1 MSMIQAPYTF
11 LREGE
16 GKSFWVMGTLMT
28 IKASLETTG
37 NGYAFTER
45 LARPGY
51 GQPAHVHRLEDET
64 IILLEGKITGTCGD
78 QQWEATPGS
87 FVFLPRG
94 IAHSFQ
100 IQGPNPAHLYMIFS
114 PAGFERLYE
123 ELGVPAKELTLP
135 PAEGFDPLLTAR
147 MLALS
152 AKYQL
157 EFQGPLALLE
167 DVASV
172 FV

>member
-1 MSMIQAPYTF
+1 MSMTQAPYTF

-16 GKSFWVMGTLMT
+16 GKSIWVMGGLMT
-28 IKASLETTG
+28 IKAGLETTG

-45 LARPGY
+45 LLRPGY
-51 GQPAHVHRLEDET
+51 GQPAHIHRLEDET
-64 IILLEGKITGTCGD
+64 IILLEGNITGTCGD
-78 QQWEATPGS
+78 QHWEATPGS

-100 IQGPNPAHLYMIFS
+100 IAGTGPAHLYMIFS
-114 PAGFERLYE
+114 PAGFERFYE
-123 ELGVPAKELTLP
+123 EQGVPAKELTLP
-135 PAEGFDPLLTAR
+135 PPEGFDPLSKAR

-157 EFQGPLALLE
+157 EFQGPLTLLE
-167 DVASV
+167 DVASI